1 MLRFYNSLT
10 RRIENFAPIKEGKVG
25 IYSCGPT
32 VYWNQH
38 IGHMYAYVQWDVLV
52 RLLRFSGYKVT
63 WIMNITDVGH
73 MTSDEDIG
81 EDKMEKGA
89 KREGISVWEI
99 AKKYTKQFTNSL
111 EALNITP
118 PDVLTRA
125 TEHIVKQIQL
135 IEQMENRGF
144 TYRTQTGIVFDTSK
158 FSDYAKFANLD
169 LDLQVAG
176 SRVEVDPE
184 KKSPWD
190 FMLWITNQPKH
201 IMQWDSPWGR
211 GFPGWHIECTAM
223 STQYLGDKFDIHTG
237 GIEHIPVHHTNE
249 IAQGFGAFG
258 AQTANYWL
266 HNGHLL
272 INNQKM
278 SKSKGN
284 MITVQDLIK
293 ERKNPLALRYL
304 ILNSHYKKGMN
315 FTNEAL
321 NNAEKALKNLNSI
334 VADLK
339 TKHDDERVA
348 LSEDKL
354 AKIDNFKS
362 KFTEAINNDLNT
374 PQALSVLWEVAKS
387 SISSTDKLDL
397 ILLFDEVL
405 GLKMLDVKTPS
416 IAEIPA
422 EIAAL
427 AQKRF
432 QLRSDGKYDEADKL
446 RQEIEAKGFTVKD
459 TSQATE
465 VVKK

>member
-1 MLRFYNSLT
+1 
-10 RRIENFAPIKEGKVG
+10 
-25 IYSCGPT
+25 
-32 VYWNQH
+32 
-38 IGHMYAYVQWDVLV
+38 
-52 RLLRFSGYKVT
+52 
-63 WIMNITDVGH
+63 
-73 MTSDEDIG
+73 
-81 EDKMEKGA
+81 
-89 KREGISVWEI
+89 
-99 AKKYTKQFTNSL
+99 
-111 EALNITP
+111 
-118 PDVLTRA
+118 
-125 TEHIVKQIQL
+125 
-135 IEQMENRGF
+135 MENRGF

>member
-1 MLRFYNSLT
+1 
-10 RRIENFAPIKEGKVG
+10 
-25 IYSCGPT
+25 
-32 VYWNQH
+32 
-38 IGHMYAYVQWDVLV
+38 MYAYVQWDVLV